1 MKVRYYPNDQI
12 IMGIIFLLCGFG
24 IVMMYSA
31 SSIYAMNK
39 FDNYLHFFMQ
49 QIKWLTIGAVLMLML
64 SQVNYQILK
73 KIAYA
78 LLIISW
84 VVLVMGYFFKGNNPA
99 SRWLVLG
106 GRSWMTTSDLARV
119 SLIIFTAYF
128 VEKNK
133 KKLNDWK
140 FLLTRFTPFLGI
152 SLILILFQPDTSTAM
167 IISAIIMVMLFIAG
181 TDWRYLAGVSVFG
194 ILGLILKI
202 INTPHARDR
211 ILNWNDDQKIQSLN
225 ALGTGG
231 LLGTG
236 LGDSIIKNG
245 YLPEVHTDF
254 ILPIV
259 GEELGFIGILVLFIL
274 FWFFFT
280 RGLAV
285 VQEAPDLFSMFL
297 SFGIIISVM
306 IYFLVNAAYVVGFA
320 PTTGLPMPFISYGGS
335 HTIFTLMS
343 MGILLNIA
351 RRGRVGSNT
360 YYRGYSYDY

>member
-1 MKVRYYPNDQI
+1 
-12 IMGIIFLLCGFG
+12 MGIIFLLCGFG

-259 GEELGFIGILVLFIL
+259 GEELGFIGILVLFFL

>member
-1 MKVRYYPNDQI
+1 
-12 IMGIIFLLCGFG
+12 MGIIFLLCGFG

-31 SSIYAMNK
+31 SSMYAMNK

-133 KKLNDWK
+133 NKLNDWK

-259 GEELGFIGILVLFIL
+259 GEELGFIGILVLFFL

-343 MGILLNIA
+343 MGILLNIG

>member
-12 IMGIIFLLCGFG
+12 IMGIIFLICSFG

-259 GEELGFIGILVLFIL
+259 GEELGFIGILVLFFL

>member
-1 MKVRYYPNDQI
+1 MKIRSYPNDQI

-49 QIKWLTIGAVLMLML
+49 QVKWLAIGAILMLML
-64 SQVNYQILK
+64 SQVSYRILK
-73 KIAYA
+73 KMAYG
-78 LLIISW
+78 LLILSW
-84 VVLVMGYFFKGNNPA
+84 IILVLGYFFKGNNPA

-119 SLIIFTAYF
+119 SLIIFTAFF

-133 KKLNDWK
+133 KYLKDWK

-152 SLILILFQPDTSTAM
+152 TLILILFQPDTSTTM

-181 TDWRYLAGVSVFG
+181 TDWRYLAGITVFG
-194 ILGLILKI
+194 LFGLILKI

-211 ILNWNDDQKIQSLN
+211 ILNWNDDQKVQSLN

-259 GEELGFIGILVLFIL
+259 GEELGFIGILVLFAL

-280 RGLAV
+280 RGLV
-285 VQEAPDLFSMFL
+285 VVHEAPDLFSMFL

-306 IYFLVNAAYVVGFA
+306 IYFLINAAYVIGLA

-335 HTIFTLMS
+335 HTIFTLLS
-343 MGILLNIA
+343 MGIFLNIA
-351 RRGRVGSNT
+351 HRGTIGTHT
-360 YYRGYSYDY
+360 YYRGVSNEF

>member
-119 SLIIFTAYF
+119 CLIIFTAYF

-231 LLGTG
+231 ILGSG

-245 YLPEVHTDF
+245 FLPEAHTDF

-259 GEELGFIGILVLFIL
+259 GEELGFIGILALFIL

-285 VQEAPDLFSMFL
+285 VREAPDLFSMFV

-320 PTTGLPMPFISYGGS
+320 PTTGLPIPFISYGGS
-335 HTIFTLMS
+335 HTIFTLIS

-351 RRGRVGSNT
+351 RKGRAGTNT
-360 YYRGYSYDY
+360 YYRGFSFDY

>member
-1 MKVRYYPNDQI
+1 
-12 IMGIIFLLCGFG
+12 
-24 IVMMYSA
+24 
-31 SSIYAMNK
+31 
-39 FDNYLHFFMQ
+39 
-49 QIKWLTIGAVLMLML
+49 ML

-259 GEELGFIGILVLFIL
+259 GEELGFIGILVLFFL

>member
-49 QIKWLTIGAVLMLML
+49 QIKWLMIGALLMLAL
-64 SQVNYQILK
+64 SQVNYRILK

-78 LLIISW
+78 LLIFSW
-84 VVLVMGYFFKGNNPA
+84 VILVMGYFFKGNNPA

-245 YLPEVHTDF
+245 YLPEGHTDF

-259 GEELGFIGILVLFIL
+259 GEELGFIGILVLFFL

>member
-259 GEELGFIGILVLFIL
+259 GEELGFIGILVLFFL

-280 RGLAV
+280 KGLVV

>member
-1 MKVRYYPNDQI
+1 
-12 IMGIIFLLCGFG
+12 MGIIFLLCGFG

-49 QIKWLTIGAVLMLML
+49 QIKWLAIGAILMLMM
-64 SQVNYQILK
+64 SQVSYRILK
-73 KIAYA
+73 KMAYG

-84 VVLVMGYFFKGNNPA
+84 IFLVLGYIFKGNNPA
-99 SRWLVLG
+99 SRWPILG

-119 SLIIFTAYF
+119 SLIIFTAF
-128 VEKNK
+128 FIDKNK
-133 KKLNDWK
+133 KYLKDWK
-140 FLLTRFTPFLGI
+140 FLFTRFTPFLGI
-152 SLILILFQPDTSTAM
+152 TLILILFQPDTSTTM

-181 TDWRYLAGVSVFG
+181 TDWRYLAGITIFG
-194 ILGLILKI
+194 LLGLILKI
-202 INTPHARDR
+202 INTPHARVR
-211 ILNWNDDQKIQSLN
+211 ILNWNDDQKVQSLN

-259 GEELGFIGILVLFIL
+259 GEELGFIGILVLFAL

-280 RGLAV
+280 RGLVV

-297 SFGIIISVM
+297 SFGFIISVM

-335 HTIFTLMS
+335 HTIFTLIS

-351 RRGRVGSNT
+351 RRGRAGT
-360 YYRGYSYDY
+360 YYYRGYSYEY

>member
-259 GEELGFIGILVLFIL
+259 GEELGFIGILVLFFL
-274 FWFFFT
+274 FWFLFT

-335 HTIFTLMS
+335 HIIFTLMS

>member
-231 LLGTG
+231 LMGTG

-259 GEELGFIGILVLFIL
+259 GEELGFIGILVLFFL